1 MICGI
6 TGGGLR
12 KRLWTVFEALLV
24 QTFGVSG
31 RSGFCGLIEELFW
44 TPCTAVMYSFLASAL
59 NWVALERKRFR
70 GLEKKIT
77 SQCDD
82 AGGDVSWSSVFV
94 GSVCVAR
101 DEKRVQIKSR
111 DDLIHFLLHCNV
123 WSVRFCPISITSYRQ
138 VALFLVPVPDTFWQ
152 MWATEPNTQLLW
164 SPVSLS
170 PPRRA
175 DVLFVWQVSLPG
187 FGQPLQPA
195 APQRRHQA
203 VDWDKHSQN
212 TTRQTRCSKIYT
224 NIFCKNVFNHSL
236 AGRRYLNLMDGL
248 CAWLLVTQLHLTSS
262 FYCCNNYSGRQ
273 RSQRSGRATA

>member
-111 DDLIHFLLHCNV
+111 DDLIHFQRLIHLILSHQHHL
-123 WSVRFCPISITSYRQ
+123 ISSGR
-138 VALFLVPVPDTFWQ
+138 TFSC
-152 MWATEPNTQLLW
+152 ACAVTRSDKCEPNTQLLW

-203 VDWDKHSQN
+203 VDWEKHSEN

-224 NIFCKNVFNHSL
+224 NIFCKNVFNQSL

-262 FYCCNNYSGRQ
+262 FYCCNNYNGQQ

>member
-44 TPCTAVMYSFLASAL
+44 TPCTSVMYSFLASAL

-94 GSVCVAR
+94 GSFCVASER
-101 DEKRVQIKSR
+101 RETGPDKIQRWFNSLPTSDPSDSVPSASPHVVMS
-111 DDLIHFLLHCNV
+111 HF
-123 WSVRFCPISITSYRQ
+123 
-138 VALFLVPVPDTFWQ
+138 FLCLCCDTFWQ
-152 MWATEPNTQLLW
+152 MWAIELNTQLLW

-203 VDWDKHSQN
+203 VDWEKHSQN

-248 CAWLLVTQLHLTSS
+248 CAWLLVTRLHLTSS
-262 FYCCNNYSGRQ
+262 FYCCNNYNGQQ

>member
-138 VALFLVPVPDTFWQ
+138 VALFLVPV
-152 MWATEPNTQLLW
+152 LW
-164 SPVSLS
+164 HVLTNVSH
-170 PPRRA
+170 RT
-175 DVLFVWQVSLPG
+175 
-187 FGQPLQPA
+187 
-195 APQRRHQA
+195 
-203 VDWDKHSQN
+203 KHSA
-212 TTRQTRCSKIYT
+212 
-224 NIFCKNVFNHSL
+224 SL
-236 AGRRYLNLMDGL
+236 IS
-248 CAWLLVTQLHLTSS
+248 CFTLTSS
-262 FYCCNNYSGRQ
+262 PSRCAVCLAGFSPRLWTATPACCSTAPSPGRRLRETQ
-273 RSQRSGRATA
+273 SKHNTSDPMLKDIHQYFL